1 MTDPTDREMQSVLAI
16 AAEHGMALPSG
27 WESDAAFVRAFLDH
41 LADDP
46 RRNPLEK
53 RARFLSDIA
62 NDVQQGMAAAG
73 LAKRYM
79 LPLRL
84 AAMLHAYASRQ
95 LGYADTD
102 ELAAALR
109 RKRGLE
115 EEAAVMSVAK

>member
-1 MTDPTDREMQSVLAI
+1 MADPTDREMQSVRAI
-16 AAEHGMALPSG
+16 AAEYGMALPEG
-27 WESDAAFVRAFLDH
+27 WDSDAAFVRAFLDR

-46 RRNPLEK
+46 QRNPLEK
-53 RARFLSDIA
+53 RARFLSDVT

-73 LAKRYM
+73 LARRHM

-95 LGYADTD
+95 LGYADAD

-115 EEAAVMSVAK
+115 EAAAVMSAAE